1 MKVPQSLQS
10 GLYLLLIAII
20 AVILYIPTTAY
31 DFVLDDKIV
40 VSENDFVKK
49 GVSGISEII
58 NNDTFT
64 GYLGHQQKLL
74 SGGRYRPLSL
84 VLFAIEYQL
93 FGLDTFYYH
102 FFSILFYAIASMLL
116 YLVLTELFK
125 QKVESKNLLKL
136 LSFVATLIFVIHPVH
151 TEVVANIKGLD
162 EILALLF
169 SLSGLYLFIRNNRKL
184 LHIVLGLISMLLAL
198 LSKEN
203 SLAFIF
209 LIPLSLY
216 FFRNYSLKDS
226 VKDFAILLIPV
237 FIYFAMRYHALGFL
251 LSSGIKESGIM
262 NDPYIDVSFADK
274 ISTVFYTLVLYIKLI
289 FYPHPLTHDYYPYQI
304 SIEGPL
310 AFRSV
315 ISFVFIVGLVVYS
328 IIKLKSRKL
337 SSYIILFFFATVF
350 LMSNIIINVGT
361 FMNERF
367 VFAASIVLPLLIM
380 WLMYNV
386 LQSKYRKLAIYISLP
401 VFFIIAG
408 TYYVLSNNRIP
419 AWENTRTLNTAAV
432 KVSTNS
438 ARANCFMGVWMYEEL
453 TKIDSLEEKAE
464 KIKEAKVYIDKSLE
478 IFPEYKDA
486 LVMKAGLATSQYKVD
501 KDLDALLNSFKEIL
515 AKRHIN
521 YVDEYLEWLI
531 PRVPKDRMITFLY
544 ECGYNIM
551 AKKKRDYKYAKH
563 YLGKAYSL
571 NKKDER
577 VLFGMTIV
585 YYLTKK
591 YSDAVSYGEQFIA
604 LNNNN
609 ADIFYNVGLSYNFLG
624 KFDKGKTYLE
634 KAYKLK
640 PELRNR

>member
-1 MKVPQSLQS
+1 
-10 GLYLLLIAII
+10 
-20 AVILYIPTTAY
+20 
-31 DFVLDDKIV
+31 
-40 VSENDFVKK
+40 
-49 GVSGISEII
+49 
-58 NNDTFT
+58 
-64 GYLGHQQKLL
+64 
-74 SGGRYRPLSL
+74 
-84 VLFAIEYQL
+84 
-93 FGLDTFYYH
+93 
-102 FFSILFYAIASMLL
+102 
-116 YLVLTELFK
+116 
-125 QKVESKNLLKL
+125 
-136 LSFVATLIFVIHPVH
+136 
-151 TEVVANIKGLD
+151 
-162 EILALLF
+162 
-169 SLSGLYLFIRNNRKL
+169 
-184 LHIVLGLISMLLAL
+184 
-198 LSKEN
+198 
-203 SLAFIF
+203 
-209 LIPLSLY
+209 
-216 FFRNYSLKDS
+216 
-226 VKDFAILLIPV
+226 
-237 FIYFAMRYHALGFL
+237 
-251 LSSGIKESGIM
+251 
-262 NDPYIDVSFADK
+262 
-274 ISTVFYTLVLYIKLI
+274 
-289 FYPHPLTHDYYPYQI
+289 
-304 SIEGPL
+304 
-310 AFRSV
+310 
-315 ISFVFIVGLVVYS
+315 
-328 IIKLKSRKL
+328 
-337 SSYIILFFFATVF
+337 
-350 LMSNIIINVGT
+350 
-361 FMNERF
+361 
-367 VFAASIVLPLLIM
+367 
-380 WLMYNV
+380 MYNV

-438 ARANCFMGVWMYEEL
+438 ARANCFMGVWMYNEL